1 MLSSSADRGGE
12 LKALRGLRKKECVLD
27 CVCVCVCAPW
37 CVRMCLRACMYGT
50 DGKTS
55 QGLLCNWKRRE
66 VVIAF

>member
-1 MLSSSADRGGE
+1 MLTGG
-12 LKALRGLRKKECVLD
+12 ASRECAEEQGKRN
-27 CVCVCVCAPW
+27 VCVFMFVFLYEQG
-37 CVRMCLRACMYGT
+37 CVRTRVLRVCMYGT

>member
-1 MLSSSADRGGE
+1 MLWNEEEEMS
-12 LKALRGLRKKECVLD
+12 KCVYLR
-27 CVCVCVCAPW
+27 VCVCTW
-37 CVRMCLRACMYGT
+37 VRALLCLCTCLRVCMYGT

>member
-1 MLSSSADRGGE
+1 MSERARTY
-12 LKALRGLRKKECVLD
+12 
-27 CVCVCVCAPW
+27 VCVCVRAGV
-37 CVRMCLRACMYGT
+37 CVHTCLRVRTYGT